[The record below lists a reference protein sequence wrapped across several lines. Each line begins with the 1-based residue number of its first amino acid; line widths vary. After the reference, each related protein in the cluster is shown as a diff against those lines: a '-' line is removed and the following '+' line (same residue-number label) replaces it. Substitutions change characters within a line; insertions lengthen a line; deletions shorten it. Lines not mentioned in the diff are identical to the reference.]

1 MRFGPPTKMLWNLN
15 NMNATDKDNQC
26 NSDSNTT
33 YQTPIWIWPVTTSCP
48 MTNPHTSQSTQNIP
62 TNLPFGPTA
71 YPAVPVVKCQQHAT
85 WPRRQTDIFF
95 PWSLVLKLV
104 SHVLLSDPIQFRFH
118 HHPLSSSHH
127 ISLLCS
133 IPSKSSLIPPVSLP
147 LWKTTHWW
155 DKSNT
160 TSTHYHLS
168 WCVIVSNIPISHEVI
183 TNIQCCTILKGTPI
197 N

>member
-1 MRFGPPTKMLWNLN
+1 MQLWL
-15 NMNATDKDNQC
+15 K
-26 NSDSNTT
+26 ST
-33 YQTPIWIWPVTTSCP
+33 YQAPIWIWSVTTSCP
-48 MTNPHTSQSTQNIP
+48 MTNHTPHKAPRTYPPTSIQNHCITSSTSGNMP
-62 TNLPFGPTA
+62 TTCHLIRA
-71 YPAVPVVKCQQHAT
+71 AKQ
-85 WPRRQTDIFF
+85 DIFF

-104 SHVLLSDPIQFRFH
+104 SHVFLSDPIQFRFH

-168 WCVIVSNIPISHEVI
+168 WCVIVSNIISISREVI
-183 TNIQCCTILKGTPI
+183 TNIQCRTILKGTPI